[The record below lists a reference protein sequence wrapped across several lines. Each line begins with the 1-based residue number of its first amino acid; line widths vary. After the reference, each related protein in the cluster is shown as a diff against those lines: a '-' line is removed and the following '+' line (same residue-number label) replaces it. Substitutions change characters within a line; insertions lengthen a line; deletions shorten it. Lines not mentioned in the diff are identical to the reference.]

1 VTTVWVFVGLGVV
14 GVGIALVSVLH
25 RSPKP
30 TDLGV
35 VSNQWI
41 SEHRLGQGPDTHR

>member
-1 VTTVWVFVGLGVV
+1 MNAMWVIIGLGIVAA
-14 GVGIALVSVLH
+14 GIALVSVLQ
-25 RSPKP
+25 RGAKQ

-41 SEHRLGQGPDTHR
+41 SEHRLGQREDSRR